1 MAKAGIVYVGTPRGL
16 AIYSDPGGSGRWR
29 RVGVSL
35 EGQPVEQI
43 SATDA
48 LNLTVVSASV
58 VLQTDD
64 GGQHWSTS
72 SADGLPNQQH
82 VAQPYII
89 TATGPINWS
98 AQYAP
103 MPNATVLAL
112 LAGDPEVLLTALDA
126 GQTLARSED
135 GGNTWMPGEVVGGL
149 VGQIQ
154 TIVPVRYH
162 MDIAWAGS
170 NCGQLLRSHD
180 RGQRWHEIAREPMP
194 ILCLAVLRLA

>member
-1 MAKAGIVYVGTPRGL
+1 MAKAGIVYVGTPKGL

-29 RVGVSL
+29 RVGMSL

-48 LNLTVVSASV
+48 LNLTVLSASTV
-58 VLQTDD
+58 WQTDD
-64 GGQHWSTS
+64 GGQHWSIS
-72 SADGLPNQQH
+72 SADRLLNQQH
-82 VAQPYII
+82 DVQPYVT
-89 TATGPINWS
+89 TATGPIQWS

-103 MPNATVLAL
+103 MPNATALAL
-112 LAGDPEVLLTALDA
+112 LAGDPEVLLAALDV

-154 TIVPVRYH
+154 TIFPVRYH

-170 NCGQLLRSHD
+170 NSGQLLRSHD
-180 RGQRWHEIAREPMP
+180 RGQRWYEIAREPTS
-194 ILCLAVLRLA
+194 ILCLTVLRLA

>member
-64 GGQHWSTS
+64 GGQHWSKR
-72 SADGLPNQQH
+72 SADGLPNQRH
-82 VAQPYII
+82 DAQSYVT
-89 TATGPINWS
+89 TATGPIHWL

-103 MPNATVLAL
+103 TPNATALAL
-112 LAGDPEVLLTALDA
+112 LAGDPEVLLAALDA

-135 GGNTWMPGEVVGGL
+135 GGNTWMPCEVVGGL

-170 NCGQLLRSHD
+170 NSGQLLRSHD
-180 RGQRWHEIAREPMP
+180 RGQHWHEIARELAP